1 MSEPLRKKPKIEVD
15 SVPTLPQSNGSEEQN
30 KFFKFVQAAVLDTIR
45 TPAYAALARLGIFPP
60 EHWRRARSAPD
71 KHRLGSHEYKGDRR
85 FSVNIADLS
94 ARLFPRASLRQLSRI
109 QGPVQTNWTFQN
121 IVYVQG
127 LDHHSPE
134 DYYKDPGNCLEIHYD
149 LLASHSIEDAHAW
162 IEELFTPLILS
173 ASKARDEY
181 DEEKRQTKAAQRRA
195 LEAATRRSDENVVPP
210 LPVTNTTHF
219 FFVRGSFSL

>member
-30 KFFKFVQAAVLDTIR
+30 KFFKFVQAAVLDSIR

-94 ARLFPRASLRQLSRI
+94 ARLFPAGVTPSAFS
-109 QGPVQTNWTFQN
+109 PVQTNWTFQN